1 MITKDNLCDLL
12 LDMGYGEVDTGVY
25 EKKYPDFDCSITV
38 DYNKELII
46 YPEEKGFQVND
57 RTTSNF
63 DENENFVVLEC
74 VDRLLTKGYRP
85 EHIELERRWKLGH
98 SRKSG
103 KADIYV
109 TDSEGKKCLF
119 IIECKTYGDEY
130 RKELKNI
137 DIDGGQLFS
146 YFAQARSAQW
156 LILYAS
162 NFTDKRSY
170 ITESICSKDDK
181 NDELLAKKD
190 ESIKL
195 YKDASEASDL
205 FDVWCETYGKR
216 YTGDIVFNDNTKPYD
231 IGIKPLT
238 KNRLRDF
245 EEGDKIVNKFE
256 EILRHNN
263 VSDKENAFNRLV
275 ALFICKLVDEE
286 EKEDNDIVDFQYK
299 IGTDTYETLQERL
312 QKLHQKGME
321 KYMKEEIVYIPDEYA
336 EKLIMGYTGQKR
348 INMINDLK
356 KTIKMLKFYTNN
368 DFAFKDVH
376 NEELF
381 LQNGKI
387 LVEVV
392 QLFQEYRIVGSEK
405 LQLLGDLFENLL
417 TKGFKQN
424 EGQFFTPI
432 PITRFI
438 WNAIPTSEII
448 NIDRNNLLPKVI
460 DYACGAGHFLTEGY
474 SRIKNGLI
482 ECAPEMLECEN
493 WEEKVLFGVE
503 KDYRL
508 ARVSKIELFMH
519 GAGNGNIVFGDGLEE
534 HEDKGVVSN
543 TFDILVAN
551 PPYSVEA
558 FKPHLKV
565 KDDEFKILKYI
576 SNDGSEIETLFVE
589 RISQLLKPN
598 AVAAVILPDSIVRK
612 DMYSFRAAREI
623 LLQNFEFK
631 AIVRMES
638 STFGKT
644 GQPTA
649 IMFLKKRDEPPKQFE
664 MVQDI
669 VEAVF
674 SRRELEDWE
683 DKDIFESYLKRIDC
697 TENNYYK
704 VIQESVSW
712 EALLEIDSFAEYV
725 MAFMEEPMYRDM
737 NEKYNDGKME
747 SDEFEEWR
755 LKTIYDRI
763 HDSEREKLMYFA
775 LTCKQHTLFVS
786 MPSDTK
792 EQEMFLGYKWCDRK
806 KMEGILETNDGLLFS
821 KRKLNEDGYLASM
834 IWRTF
839 DGIEYIAPKLK
850 QYSFFANM
858 SDMLDFDEAKFS
870 KVIKLSMPRK
880 RVLKPGYK
888 KYKLI
893 NKKIF
898 ETGIGRR
905 VLKSELTEGKG
916 INIYSANVC
925 SVFGKIDKEILDDYS
940 RPSIL
945 WGIDGDWMVNIID
958 ANKKF
963 YPTDHCGYIRILIDD
978 IIPEF
983 LAMAL
988 EVEGKLEKF
997 SRANRASTDRIRKIS
1012 VFVPEDINEQKR
1024 ILNEINSE
1032 KSKKK
1037 KEELIRKYFIE

>member
-474 SRIKNGLI
+474 SRIKNGFI

-612 DMYSFRAAREI
+612 DMYSFRASREI

>member
-12 LDMGYGEVDTGVY
+12 EAMEYREGATGVY
-25 EKKYPDFDCSITV
+25 EKRYSDFDCSITV
-38 DYNKELII
+38 DCNKELII

-57 RTTSNF
+57 HTTSNF

-74 VDRLLTKGYRP
+74 IDRLLTKGYRP

-130 RKELKNI
+130 RKELRNI

-205 FDVWCETYGKR
+205 FEVWCETYGKR
-216 YTGDIVFNDNTKPYD
+216 YTGDIVFNSNTKPYD

-245 EEGDKIVNKFE
+245 EESDKIVNKFE

-321 KYMKEEIVYIPDEYA
+321 KYMKEEIVYVPDEYA

-348 INMINDLK
+348 ISMINDLK

-392 QLFQEYRIVGSEK
+392 QLFQEFRIVGSKK

-448 NIDRNNLLPKVI
+448 DMDRNNFLPRVI

-474 SRIKNGLI
+474 TRIKKGLA
-482 ECAPEMLECEN
+482 ECAPEILESEN

-534 HEDKGVVSN
+534 HEDKGIKSN

-565 KDDEFKILKYI
+565 KEDEFKILQYI

-612 DMYSFRAAREI
+612 DMFSFRTAREI
-623 LLQNFEFK
+623 LLQNFDFK

-644 GQPTA
+644 GQPTV
-649 IMFLKKRDEPPKQFE
+649 IMFLKKKDEPPKQYE

-674 SRRELEDWE
+674 TRRKLEDWE
-683 DKDIFESYLKRIDC
+683 DKNVFESYLKRIDC
-697 TENNYYK
+697 TENDYYK
-704 VIQESVSW
+704 VIQKCVSW
-712 EALLEIDSFAEYV
+712 DNLLEMDSFAEYV

-747 SDEFEEWR
+747 LAEFEEWR
-755 LKTIYDRI
+755 LRTIFEKI
-763 HDSEREKLMYFA
+763 HDLEKEKLMYFA
-775 LTCKQHTLFVS
+775 LTYKQRTLFVS
-786 MPSDTK
+786 MPSETK
-792 EQEMFLGYKWCDRK
+792 EQERFLGYRWCDRK
-806 KMEGILETNDGLLFS
+806 KMEGILETSDGLLFS
-821 KRKLNEDGYLASM
+821 KKQLNEDGYLASM

-839 DGIEYIAPKLK
+839 NNIEYIAPKLE

-858 SDMLDFDEAKFS
+858 SDMLDFDEVKFS
-870 KVIKLSMPRK
+870 KVIKLSRPRK
-880 RVLKPGYK
+880 RALKPGYK

-925 SVFGKIDKEILDDYS
+925 SVFGKIDKEILTDYS

-963 YPTDHCGYIRILIDD
+963 YPTDHCGYIRILVDNIM
-978 IIPEF
+978 PEF

-1012 VFVPEDINEQKR
+1012 IFVPEDVNEQKR

-1037 KEELIRKYFIE
+1037 KDELIRKYFVE

>member
-1 MITKDNLCDLL
+1 MITKDNFCDLL
-12 LDMGYGEVDTGVY
+12 IDMGYVEGDAGIY
-25 EKKYPDFDCSITV
+25 EKRYSDVDCTITV
-38 DYNKELII
+38 DCNNELII

-57 RTTSNF
+57 HTTSNF

-74 VDRLLTKGYRP
+74 IDRLLTKGYRP

-137 DIDGGQLFS
+137 GIDGGQLFS
-146 YFAQARSAQW
+146 YYAQARSAQW

-205 FDVWCETYGKR
+205 FEVWCETYGKR
-216 YTGDIVFNDNTKPYD
+216 YTGDIVFNDNTRPYD

-299 IGTDTYETLQERL
+299 VGTDTYETLQERL

-348 INMINDLK
+348 SNMINDLK

-392 QLFQEYRIVGSEK
+392 QLFQEFRIVGSEK

-432 PITRFI
+432 PVTRFI

-448 NIDRNNLLPKVI
+448 NIDRNSILPRVI

-474 SRIKNGLI
+474 SRIKNGLS
-482 ECAPEMLECEN
+482 EYAPEMLECEN
-493 WEEKVLFGVE
+493 WEEKVLYGVE

-519 GAGNGNIVFGDGLEE
+519 GAGNGNIIFGDGLEE
-534 HEDKGVVSN
+534 HEDKGVVRN

-565 KDDEFKILKYI
+565 RDDEFEILKYI

-612 DMYSFRAAREI
+612 DMFSFKAAREI
-623 LLQNFEFK
+623 LLQNFDFK
-631 AIVRMES
+631 AVVRMES

-644 GQPTA
+644 GQPTV
-649 IMFLKKRDEPPKQFE
+649 IMFLKKKDEPPKQFE

-669 VEAVF
+669 VEAIF

-683 DKDIFESYLKRIDC
+683 DKNVFESYLKRIDC
-697 TENNYYK
+697 TEDDYYK
-704 VIQESVSW
+704 IIQKSVLW
-712 EALLEIDSFAEYV
+712 DELLEIHSFAEYI
-725 MAFMEEPMYRDM
+725 MAFVEESIYRDM
-737 NEKYNDGKME
+737 SEKYIEGKIE
-747 SDEFEEWR
+747 QDEFEDWR
-755 LKTIYDRI
+755 LKTIYERI
-763 HDSEREKLMYFA
+763 HDAEKEKIKYFA
-775 LTCKQHTLFVS
+775 LTYKQRTLFVS

-792 EQEMFLGYKWCDRK
+792 EQELFLGYKWSDRK

-821 KRKLNEDGYLASM
+821 KRELNEDGYLASM

-839 DGIEYIAPKLK
+839 DDTEYIAPNL
-850 QYSFFANM
+850 QAYSFFANM
-858 SDMLDFDEAKFS
+858 SDMLDFDEVKFS
-870 KVIKLSMPRK
+870 KVIKLSKPRK
-880 RVLKPGYK
+880 RTLKPGYK

-893 NKKIF
+893 NKKVF

-978 IIPEF
+978 IVPEF

-1012 VFVPEDINEQKR
+1012 IFVPEDINEQKR
-1024 ILNEINSE
+1024 ILSEINSE
-1032 KSKKK
+1032 KSRKK

>member
-190 ESIKL
+190 E
-195 YKDASEASDL
+195 
-205 FDVWCETYGKR
+205 
-216 YTGDIVFNDNTKPYD
+216 
-231 IGIKPLT
+231 
-238 KNRLRDF
+238 
-245 EEGDKIVNKFE
+245 
-256 EILRHNN
+256 
-263 VSDKENAFNRLV
+263 
-275 ALFICKLVDEE
+275 
-286 EKEDNDIVDFQYK
+286 
-299 IGTDTYETLQERL
+299 TDTYETLQERL

-612 DMYSFRAAREI
+612 DMYSFRASREI

-880 RVLKPGYK
+880 RVLKPVYK

>member
-1 MITKDNLCDLL
+1 MITKDNLCGLL
-12 LDMGYGEVDTGVY
+12 LDMGYGEGDTGVY

-348 INMINDLK
+348 TNMINDLK

-747 SDEFEEWR
+747 PDEFEEWR

-988 EVEGKLEKF
+988 EVEGKLKKF

-1012 VFVPEDINEQKR
+1012 IFVPEDINEQKR

>member
-1 MITKDNLCDLL
+1 
-12 LDMGYGEVDTGVY
+12 
-25 EKKYPDFDCSITV
+25 
-38 DYNKELII
+38 
-46 YPEEKGFQVND
+46 
-57 RTTSNF
+57 
-63 DENENFVVLEC
+63 
-74 VDRLLTKGYRP
+74 
-85 EHIELERRWKLGH
+85 
-98 SRKSG
+98 
-103 KADIYV
+103 
-109 TDSEGKKCLF
+109 
-119 IIECKTYGDEY
+119 
-130 RKELKNI
+130 
-137 DIDGGQLFS
+137 
-146 YFAQARSAQW
+146 
-156 LILYAS
+156 
-162 NFTDKRSY
+162 
-170 ITESICSKDDK
+170 
-181 NDELLAKKD
+181 
-190 ESIKL
+190 
-195 YKDASEASDL
+195 
-205 FDVWCETYGKR
+205 
-216 YTGDIVFNDNTKPYD
+216 
-231 IGIKPLT
+231 
-238 KNRLRDF
+238 
-245 EEGDKIVNKFE
+245 
-256 EILRHNN
+256 
-263 VSDKENAFNRLV
+263 
-275 ALFICKLVDEE
+275 
-286 EKEDNDIVDFQYK
+286 
-299 IGTDTYETLQERL
+299 
-312 QKLHQKGME
+312 
-321 KYMKEEIVYIPDEYA
+321 
-336 EKLIMGYTGQKR
+336 
-348 INMINDLK
+348 
-356 KTIKMLKFYTNN
+356 
-368 DFAFKDVH
+368 
-376 NEELF
+376 
-381 LQNGKI
+381 
-387 LVEVV
+387 
-392 QLFQEYRIVGSEK
+392 
-405 LQLLGDLFENLL
+405 
-417 TKGFKQN
+417 
-424 EGQFFTPI
+424 
-432 PITRFI
+432 
-438 WNAIPTSEII
+438 
-448 NIDRNNLLPKVI
+448 
-460 DYACGAGHFLTEGY
+460 
-474 SRIKNGLI
+474 
-482 ECAPEMLECEN
+482 
-493 WEEKVLFGVE
+493 
-503 KDYRL
+503 
-508 ARVSKIELFMH
+508 
-519 GAGNGNIVFGDGLEE
+519 
-534 HEDKGVVSN
+534 
-543 TFDILVAN
+543 
-551 PPYSVEA
+551 
-558 FKPHLKV
+558 
-565 KDDEFKILKYI
+565 
-576 SNDGSEIETLFVE
+576 
-589 RISQLLKPN
+589 
-598 AVAAVILPDSIVRK
+598 
-612 DMYSFRAAREI
+612 
-623 LLQNFEFK
+623 
-631 AIVRMES
+631 MES

-858 SDMLDFDEAKFS
+858 SDVLDFDEAKFS

>member
-392 QLFQEYRIVGSEK
+392 QLFQEYRIIGSEK

-612 DMYSFRAAREI
+612 DMYSFRASREI

>member
-119 IIECKTYGDEY
+119 IIECKTYRDEY

-612 DMYSFRAAREI
+612 DMYSFRASREI